1 MEIRQLITFRKLA
14 QTLSFSRT
22 AVSLNYAQSTVS
34 AQIKALEK
42 ELNVSLF
49 DRLGK
54 RVVLT
59 AAGQRLLEYA
69 EKMLDLEHEARTLL
83 SDQHTLVGSLTI
95 SAPDTLCTYRLP
107 PVLHQF
113 REEFPQIQLTFHQ
126 KPSTGLLNH
135 IREGMIDVA
144 FVMEEPFQAPDLI
157 VESLVTERLLFV
169 ARPDHPLADAPH
181 ITFNELQ
188 HEPMVLTES
197 TCGYRLLFEKVISTG
212 GIRLNQP
219 MAFHSVE
226 AIKQCVMAGIGISLL
241 PAVAV
246 ATEIEQGRLIALP
259 WHGPNLQVVTQLI
272 RHKDKWLSPAL
283 RTFLTVLKE
292 IFRDQTESGS
302 SYQ

>member
-34 AQIKALEK
+34 AQIQALEK

-69 EKMLDLEHEARTLL
+69 EKMLDLEHEARLVL
-83 SDQHTLVGSLTI
+83 SDQQTLVGALTI

-113 REEFPQIQLTFHQ
+113 REQFAAIQLTFHQ
-126 KPSTGLLNH
+126 KPNAGLLNH

-157 VESLVTERLLFV
+157 IESLVTEPLLFI
-169 ARPDHPLADAPH
+169 ARPDHALGTIPH
-181 ITFNELQ
+181 ITFDHLQ
-188 HEPMVLTES
+188 HEPIILTES
-197 TCGYRLLFEKVISTG
+197 TCGYRLLFEKVVSNN

-241 PAVAV
+241 PAIAV
-246 ATEIEQGRLIALP
+246 TNEIKQGQLIALP
-259 WHGPNLQVVTQLI
+259 WHGPPLQVVTQLI
-272 RHKDKWLSPAL
+272 YHKDKWLSPAL
-283 RTFLTVLKE
+283 RTFLSVVRQQLCGAE
-292 IFRDQTESGS
+292 CRI
-302 SYQ
+302 